1 MKKNFK
7 VFVVTVLLILALA
20 RSFLAGASLG
30 ARDVIEHQI
39 ITNKD
44 HQEGFYEADYR
55 GQAYSY
61 WYE

>member
-1 MKKNFK
+1 MKKIILA
-7 VFVVTVLLILALA
+7 VLVVLALA
-20 RSFLAGASLG
+20 GSFLAGASLG
-30 ARDVIEHQI
+30 ARDVINNQI
-39 ITNKD
+39 ITNKE

>member
-1 MKKNFK
+1 MKKIILA
-7 VFVVTVLLILALA
+7 VLVVLALA
-20 RSFLAGASLG
+20 GSFLAGASLG
-30 ARDVIEHQI
+30 ASDVIDNQI
-39 ITNKD
+39 ITNKE

>member
-1 MKKNFK
+1 MKK
-7 VFVVTVLLILALA
+7 VFLAVLVVLALA
-20 RSFLAGASLG
+20 GSFLAGASLG

>member
-1 MKKNFK
+1 MKK
-7 VFVVTVLLILALA
+7 VFLAVLVVLALA
-20 RSFLAGASLG
+20 GSFLAGASLG

-39 ITNKD
+39 ITNKE

>member
-20 RSFLAGASLG
+20 GSFLAG

-44 HQEGFYEADYR
+44 HQEGGYEADYR

>member
-1 MKKNFK
+1 MKKIILA
-7 VFVVTVLLILALA
+7 VLVVLALA
-20 RSFLAGASLG
+20 GSFLAGASLG
-30 ARDVIEHQI
+30 ARDVIDNQI
-39 ITNKD
+39 ITNKE

>member
-1 MKKNFK
+1 MKKIILA
-7 VFVVTVLLILALA
+7 VLVVLALA
-20 RSFLAGASLG
+20 GSFLAGASLG
-30 ARDVIEHQI
+30 ARDVIDNQI

>member
-1 MKKNFK
+1 MKKIILA
-7 VFVVTVLLILALA
+7 VLVVLALA
-20 RSFLAGASLG
+20 GSFLAGASLG

-39 ITNKD
+39 ITNKE